1 MRSAFYFLT
10 CFAFLLASCVNEE
23 AAPDENLV
31 QQVIY
36 ASSESGPESK
46 TIIDDSTLDITWTAG
61 DAINVFFGASES
73 SRFVTSESGAV
84 AQFKGSIDVV
94 TGGGEGL
101 DDDTSLW
108 GIYPYDADNT
118 CDGTHVTLTLP
129 DVQEA
134 AENTFANGLF
144 PQIAR
149 SKNFYMSFY
158 NLCGCFRFSVEN
170 PDIKSVKLSG
180 TAGEIIA
187 GKARISMD
195 GVPVVEE
202 IIDGRKELVMNA
214 PDGGFFKPGVN
225 YYFVLYPTTF
235 SHGLSLTYYKESSYA
250 TYTYSNSYT
259 LNRNKISRFAN
270 RDSGLTFV
278 NIPLHDWEEGDNIGG
293 EI

>member
-1 MRSAFYFLT
+1 MRNVFYFLT
-10 CFAFLLASCVNEE
+10 CFALLVSCVNEDTE
-23 AAPDENLV
+23 INGNLV

-36 ASSESGPESK
+36 ASSESEPEVK
-46 TIIDDSTLDITWTAG
+46 NVIDDTSLDITWTSG

-170 PDIKSVKLSG
+170 PYIKSVKLSG
-180 TAGEIIA
+180 AAGEIIA
-187 GKARISMD
+187 GKARISME
-195 GVPVVEE
+195 GVPAVEE
-202 IIDGRKELVMNA
+202 ILEGETELTMNA

-225 YYFVLYPTTF
+225 YYFVLFPTTF
-235 SHGLSLTYYKESSYA
+235 SQGLSLTYYKESSYA

-259 LNRNKISRFAN
+259 LNRSKISRFAN

>member
-1 MRSAFYFLT
+1 MRNVYFLA
-10 CFAFLLASCVNEE
+10 CFAFLLVSCVNEE

-149 SKNFYMSFY
+149 SRNFYMSFY
-158 NLCGCFRFSVEN
+158 NLCGCFRFSVSN

-187 GKARISMD
+187 GKARISME
-195 GVPVVEE
+195 GVPAVEE
-202 IIDGRKELVMNA
+202 ILEGETELTMNA

-225 YYFVLYPTTF
+225 YYFVLFPTTF
-235 SHGLSLTYYKESSYA
+235 SQGLSLTYYKESSYA

-278 NIPLHDWEEGDNIGG
+278 NIPLHDWDEGENIGG

>member
-1 MRSAFYFLT
+1 MRNVYFLT
-10 CFAFLLASCVNEE
+10 CFAFLLVSCVNEE

-46 TIIDDSTLDITWTAG
+46 TIIDDSTLDIIWTSG

-180 TAGEIIA
+180 AAGEIIA
-187 GKARISMD
+187 GKARISME
-195 GVPVVEE
+195 GVPAVEE
-202 IIDGRKELVMNA
+202 ILEGETELTMNA

-225 YYFVLYPTTF
+225 YYFVLFPTTF
-235 SHGLSLTYYKESSYA
+235 SQGLSLTYYKESSYA

-278 NIPLHDWEEGDNIGG
+278 NIPLHDWDEGENIGG

>member
-1 MRSAFYFLT
+1 MRNVYYLT
-10 CFAFLLASCVNEE
+10 CFAFLLVSCVNEE

-101 DDDTSLW
+101 DDDTSLL

-180 TAGEIIA
+180 AAGEIIA
-187 GKARISMD
+187 GKARISME
-195 GVPVVEE
+195 GVPEVEE
-202 IIDGRKELVMNA
+202 ILEGETELTMNA

-225 YYFVLYPTTF
+225 YYFVLFPTTF
-235 SHGLSLTYYKESSYA
+235 SQGLSLTYYKESSYA

-278 NIPLHDWEEGDNIGG
+278 NIPLHDWDEGENIGG

>member
-1 MRSAFYFLT
+1 MRNVFYFLT
-10 CFAFLLASCVNEE
+10 CFAFLLVSCVNEE
-23 AAPDENLV
+23 TGLDENLV

-36 ASSESGPESK
+36 ASSESSPEVK
-46 TIIDDSTLDITWTAG
+46 TVIDDSSLDITWTAG

-101 DDDTSLW
+101 NDDTSLW

-118 CDGTHVTLTLP
+118 CDGTHITLTLP
-129 DVQEA
+129 EVQGA

-180 TAGEIIA
+180 VAGEIIA
-187 GKARISMD
+187 GKARISME
-195 GVPVVEE
+195 GTPAVEE
-202 IIDGRKELVMNA
+202 ILEGKTELTMNA

-225 YYFVLYPTTF
+225 YYFVLFPTTF
-235 SHGLSLTYYKESSYA
+235 SQGLTLTYYKESSYA
-250 TYTYSNSYT
+250 SYTYSKSYT
-259 LNRNKISRFAN
+259 LSRNKISRFAN

-278 NIPLHDWEEGDNIGG
+278 NIPLVDWEEGENIGG

>member
-1 MRSAFYFLT
+1 MRNVYFLT
-10 CFAFLLASCVNEE
+10 CFAFLLVSCVNEE

-158 NLCGCFRFSVEN
+158 NLCGCFRFSVSN

-187 GKARISMD
+187 GKARISME
-195 GVPVVEE
+195 GVPAVEE
-202 IIDGRKELVMNA
+202 ILEGETELTMNA

-225 YYFVLYPTTF
+225 YYFVLFPTTF
-235 SHGLSLTYYKESSYA
+235 SQGLSLTYYKESSYA

-278 NIPLHDWEEGDNIGG
+278 NIPLHDWDEGENIGG

>member
-1 MRSAFYFLT
+1 MRNVYFLT
-10 CFAFLLASCVNEE
+10 CFAFLLVSCVNEE

-36 ASSESGPESK
+36 ASSESEPEVK
-46 TIIDDSTLDITWTAG
+46 NVIDDTSLDITWTSG

-144 PQIAR
+144 PQIAK

-180 TAGEIIA
+180 SAGEIIA
-187 GKARISMD
+187 GKARISME
-195 GVPVVEE
+195 GVPAVEE
-202 IIDGRKELVMNA
+202 ILEGETELTMNA

-225 YYFVLYPTTF
+225 YYFVLFPTTF
-235 SHGLSLTYYKESSYA
+235 SQGLSLTYYKESSYA

-278 NIPLHDWEEGDNIGG
+278 NIPLHDWDEGENIGG